1 MTYIISVPLKIHRV
15 LFKTTVAIYLSLESV
30 FSIGFL
36 GEGRAKCHYSL
47 CLLGWVCGDSEMA
60 QGLERNYLIIWWW
73 KTYGAQIHT
82 TQICD
87 RPHRSPRCSTSGC
100 VMSQTPARCGC
111 LHESESLSESR
122 VCSDGSGVHEPPVY
136 ITSSRSAWA
145 PSPESASSLDQPW
158 AHVLSWEHE

>member
-1 MTYIISVPLKIHRV
+1 
-15 LFKTTVAIYLSLESV
+15 
-30 FSIGFL
+30 
-36 GEGRAKCHYSL
+36 
-47 CLLGWVCGDSEMA
+47 MA

-82 TQICD
+82 TQACD

-111 LHESESLSESR
+111 LHESKSLSESR

-136 ITSSRSAWA
+136 IRVPGQHEHRLLDLPHPSTSRGPMCSVESTSRCRGQTLGWIRHIHDSGSSGSGVSAA
-145 PSPESASSLDQPW
+145 HTRDQWQEMPLQT
-158 AHVLSWEHE
+158 A